1 MNVSIRKGVNRNRG
15 GDRKGTD
22 LSQEGMEDG
31 GLVGGGQRPRAF
43 LLLGGI
49 LGLVQAGKLA
59 RGGAALHL
67 CIGSVALG

>member
-15 GDRKGTD
+15 GDRKGTN

-31 GLVGGGQRPRAF
+31 GLVGGCQSPRTL

-59 RGGAALHL
+59 RRGAALHL
-67 CIGSVALG
+67 SICGVALG